1 MKGIRASKSYRI
13 WHWVVLTIPRG
24 RGKGAGA
31 VDSLRSLL
39 LLVALVGFLG
49 LVTDQGHLYVV
60 RSTLRNATYSASLAA
75 AANLRYG
82 PEEARSQAQLQAQ
95 RYAIGGIPVTLA
107 SEDIEIGAYDIQ
119 TKRFTVLA
127 PGEEANANSVRVT
140 AQRPQVRNNFIALF
154 FMRLMG
160 QPTLNVR
167 SVSVVYYAPSLRWA
181 VIDENGATL
190 SSSAASVSYGSDF
203 GPTDPPWLITMEVLG
218 TADLQNASARTL

>member
-1 MKGIRASKSYRI
+1 MKGIRASKGYRI
-13 WHWVVLTIPRG
+13 WHWVALTIPRG
-24 RGKGAGA
+24 RSKGEGA
-31 VDSLRSLL
+31 VDTLRSLL
-39 LLVALVGFLG
+39 LLAALVGFLG

-82 PEEARSQAQLQAQ
+82 PEEARGQAQLQAQ

-107 SEDIEIGAYDIQ
+107 SEDIEIGVYDMQ

-203 GPTDPPWLITMEVLG
+203 GPTDPPWLVTMEVLG
-218 TADLQNASARTL
+218 TADL

>member
-1 MKGIRASKSYRI
+1 MIGNRASSIYRI
-13 WHWVVLTIPRG
+13 WHWVAFTSSHD

-49 LVTDQGHLYVV
+49 LVTDQGYLYVV

-82 PEEARSQAQLQAQ
+82 PEEARGQAQLQAQ

-107 SEDIEIGAYDIQ
+107 SENIEIGAYDMQ
-119 TKRFTVLA
+119 TKKFAASA
-127 PGEEANANSVRVT
+127 PGEEADANSVRVT
-140 AQRPQVRNNFIALF
+140 AQRPEVRHNFIALF
-154 FMRLMG
+154 FMRLLG

-190 SSSAASVSYGSDF
+190 SSSASSVSYGSDF
-203 GPTDPPWLITMEVLG
+203 GPTDPPWLIDMGLVG
-218 TADLQNASARTL
+218 AADI

>member
-13 WHWVVLTIPRG
+13 WHWVSLTSSLG

-39 LLVALVGFLG
+39 LLAALVGFLG

-95 RYAIGGIPVTLA
+95 RYAIGGILVTLA
-107 SEDIEIGAYDIQ
+107 SEDIEIGVYDMQ

-203 GPTDPPWLITMEVLG
+203 GPTDPPWLVTMEVLG
-218 TADLQNASARTL
+218 TADL

>member
-1 MKGIRASKSYRI
+1 MKKETKTSKGYSLQRM
-13 WHWVVLTIPRG
+13 VSLTSPRG
-24 RGKGAGA
+24 RGKGVGA
-31 VDSLRSLL
+31 VDTLRSLL
-39 LLVALVGFLG
+39 LLAALVGFLG

-82 PEEARSQAQLQAQ
+82 PEEARGQAQLQAQ

-107 SEDIEIGAYDIQ
+107 SEDIEIGAYDMQ
-119 TKRFTVLA
+119 TKRFTVLV
-127 PGEEANANSVRVT
+127 PGEEADANSVRVT

-181 VIDENGATL
+181 VINENGATL
-190 SSSAASVSYGSDF
+190 SSSGTSVSYGSDF
-203 GPTDPPWLITMEVLG
+203 GPTDPPWLIDMGLVG
-218 TADLQNASARTL
+218 AADI

>member
-1 MKGIRASKSYRI
+1 MKGIRASKSYRM
-13 WHWVVLTIPRG
+13 WHWVRLTSSHDT
-24 RGKGAGA
+24 GKGAGA
-31 VDSLRSLL
+31 VDTLRSLL
-39 LLVALVGFLG
+39 LLAALVGFLG

-82 PEEARSQAQLQAQ
+82 PEEARGQAQLQAQ

-107 SEDIEIGAYDIQ
+107 SEDIEIGVYDMQ

-167 SVSVVYYAPSLRWA
+167 LVSVVYYAPSLRWA
-181 VIDENGATL
+181 VIDENGATI

-203 GPTDPPWLITMEVLG
+203 GPTDPPWLVTMEVLG
-218 TADLQNASARTL
+218 TADL

>member
-1 MKGIRASKSYRI
+1 MIGNRASSIYRI
-13 WHWVVLTIPRG
+13 WHWVALTSSLG

-31 VDSLRSLL
+31 VDTLRSLL
-39 LLVALVGFLG
+39 LLAALVGFLG

-82 PEEARSQAQLQAQ
+82 PEEARGQAQLQAQ

-107 SEDIEIGAYDIQ
+107 SGDIELGTYDVQ
-119 TKRFTVLA
+119 TKTFSVLA
-127 PGEEANANSVRVT
+127 PAEQAGANSVRIT
-140 AQRPQVRNNFIALF
+140 AQRPQARNNFIALF

-190 SSSAASVSYGSDF
+190 SSYAASVSYYGSDF
-203 GPTDPPWLITMEVLG
+203 GPTDPPWLVTMEVLG
-218 TADLQNASARTL
+218 AADI